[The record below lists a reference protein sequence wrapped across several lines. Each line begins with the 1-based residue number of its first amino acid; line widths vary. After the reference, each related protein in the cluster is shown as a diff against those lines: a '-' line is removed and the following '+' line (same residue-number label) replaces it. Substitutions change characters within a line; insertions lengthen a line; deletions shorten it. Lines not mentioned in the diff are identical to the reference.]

1 MANSWYLQGE
11 KIIIESFLVG
21 ETQQT
26 RTFAQAEDEF
36 SQCWPVPS
44 NSKRSYIW
52 LLIELQSSAFSRKNW
67 LELTLKFW
75 PSQKANWEHL
85 IIENMV
91 KRISDAMV
99 EVFFQGL
106 HFGVWYL
113 GVGLISQI
121 LHFPYTVR
129 RYPDDKLARPPWGSE
144 IHLKKWNFHF
154 GDSSKASSK
163 CIIATASWRWTWRPS
178 NPSSNNSSRSK
189 ARDGTRGKT
198 YCALPAA

>member
-21 ETQQT
+21 ETQLT

-121 LHFPYTVR
+121 LHSPYTVR
-129 RYPDDKLARPPWGSE
+129 RYPDDKLARPPWV

-163 CIIATASWRWTWRPS
+163 CMIATASWRWTWRPS